1 MQNNVYITA
10 LGKFLPGAPVGNDAM
25 EEYLGCI
32 HGRPSRLRRRILQ
45 QNGILQRH
53 YAIDRNQQSLYRN
66 SEMAAAAVR
75 DALQRGELAA
85 PNVQLLAAAT
95 TSADLMAPGFASMI
109 HGELA
114 GGRCEV
120 ASFQGICASGM
131 MAMKSVF
138 SQIRSGEK
146 ANGVACASEFASRRL
161 KASAY
166 EGEESVRAGKPL
178 PFSAEFLR
186 WMLSDGAGAAL
197 LQDRPN
203 RRGLSLRIEWI
214 ELWSYAHNH
223 PVCMSVGGSAPGAPD
238 EGDGNRSWQDYD
250 TFAEAMA
257 DGAFILQ
264 QDVRMLDDLVK
275 VCIDGFL
282 ELIEQNRIEPAAVD
296 WMVCH
301 YSSRMFRDKI
311 FELLRH
317 AGAMVPEERWFSNL
331 ERRGN
336 VGSASP
342 YLLLEELLNERELI
356 PGQKILCVVP
366 ESGRF
371 IASYMMLTVV
381 GETGTPASPP
391 AGPEASRFEERR
403 DAVLPGGETPAFRES
418 LVRQLTRVWIDFED
432 SLRSVPIVQQIER
445 GRLSAG
451 TYRTLLLQ
459 LRQQVVEGSRWI
471 ARAASNVTAEFFP
484 QRSMFLQHAVAE
496 HRDFQMLE
504 NDFVAMGGTL
514 DEIQSADKNV
524 GSEALS
530 AWMFHRASQPNPFD
544 LLGAMFIIEG
554 LGSRKAGKWAQA
566 IRKSL
571 GLHDRG
577 VSFLAHHGIADDDHI
592 QKLEALLA
600 SEVITPEVAASI
612 VKTARVTAR
621 LYRLQLEEISC

>member
-1 MQNNVYITA
+1 MRNDVYITA
-10 LGKFLPGAPVGNDAM
+10 LGKFLPGAPIGNDAM
-25 EEYLGCI
+25 EEYLGQI
-32 HGRPSRLRRRILQ
+32 HGKPSRLRRRILQ
-45 QNGILQRH
+45 QNGITQRH
-53 YAIDRNQQSLYRN
+53 YAIDRNQQSVYSN
-66 SEMAAAAVR
+66 SAMAAEAVR
-75 DALQRGELAA
+75 DALQRGELGASD
-85 PNVQLLAAAT
+85 VQLLAAAT
-95 TSADLMAPGFASMI
+95 TSPDLMAPGFASMI

-146 ANGVACASEFASRRL
+146 TNGIACASEFASRRL

-166 EGEESVRAGKPL
+166 DGEPSVRDGKPL

-186 WMLSDGAGAAL
+186 WMLSDGAGAAVL
-197 LQDRPN
+197 RDRPN
-203 RRGLSLRIEWI
+203 RRGLSLRVEWI
-214 ELWSYAHNH
+214 ELWSHAHNH
-223 PVCMSVGGSAPGAPD
+223 PVCMSAGAAPGRG
-238 EGDGNRSWQDYD
+238 EGKSRSWQDYD
-250 TFAEAMA
+250 TFGEAIA
-257 DGAFILQ
+257 DGAFVLH
-264 QDVRMLDDLVK
+264 QDVRMLDDVVK

-282 ELIEQNRIEPAAVD
+282 ELIEQRRVDPAAID

-311 FELLRH
+311 FDLLRL

-331 ERRGN
+331 DRRGN

-342 YLLLEELLNERELI
+342 YLLLEELLNERELV

-381 GETGTPASPP
+381 GGSDAIVHSTTEEPALVPP
-391 AGPEASRFEERR
+391 GESHNG
-403 DAVLPGGETPAFRES
+403 DAITES
-418 LVRQLTRVWIDFED
+418 LVRQLTRVWIEFED
-432 SLRSVPIVQQIER
+432 SLRTVPVVQQIER
-445 GRLSAG
+445 GTLTGAS
-451 TYRTLLLQ
+451 YRTLLLQ
-459 LRQQVVEGSRWI
+459 MRQQVVEGSRWI

-496 HRDFQMLE
+496 HRDFQLLE

-514 DEIQSADKNV
+514 DQIQSAEKNI

-554 LGSRKAGKWAQA
+554 LGARKASRWAQA
-566 IRKSL
+566 IKKAL
-571 GLHDRG
+571 GLRDRG
-577 VSFLAHHGIADDDHI
+577 VSFLTHHGTADDDHVS
-592 QKLEALLA
+592 KLETLLA
-600 SEVITPEVAASI
+600 SEVITAEVAARI

-621 LYRLQLEEISC
+621 LYRLQLEEIAC

>member
-1 MQNNVYITA
+1 MQNDVYITA
-10 LGKFLPGAPVGNDAM
+10 LGKFLPGEPVGNDAM
-25 EEYLGCI
+25 EDYLGCI

-66 SEMAAAAVR
+66 SEMAAAAVQ
-75 DALQRGELAA
+75 DALRRGEL
-85 PNVQLLAAAT
+85 VSSDVELLAAAT

-131 MAMKSVF
+131 MAIKSVF

-146 ANGVACASEFASRRL
+146 TNGIACASEFASRRL

-166 EGEESVRAGKPL
+166 EGEESVRSGKPL

-197 LQDRPN
+197 LRNRPN
-203 RRGLSLRIEWI
+203 RNGLSLRIEWI

-223 PVCMSVGGSAPGAPD
+223 PVCMSLGGATD
-238 EGDGNRSWQDYD
+238 EGGGNRSWQDYD
-250 TFAEAMA
+250 SFAEAMA
-257 DGAFILQ
+257 DGAFVLQ
-264 QDVRMLDDLVK
+264 QDVRMLDDVVK

-282 ELIEQNRIEPAAVD
+282 ELIEQQRIDPATID

-301 YSSRMFRDKI
+301 YSSRMFRDRI
-311 FELLRH
+311 FDLLRM

-331 ERRGN
+331 DRRGN

-381 GETGTPASPP
+381 GESGEAVELSRNDEAGMEAPAMTH
-391 AGPEASRFEERR
+391 AVPESGRESH
-403 DAVLPGGETPAFRES
+403 TES
-418 LVRQLTRVWIDFED
+418 LVRQLTRIWIEFED
-432 SLRSVPIVQQIER
+432 SLRTVPVVQQIER
-445 GRLSAG
+445 GKLTAEA
-451 TYRTLLLQ
+451 YRTLLLQ

-471 ARAASNVTAEFFP
+471 ARAASNVSAEFFP

-504 NDFVAMGGTL
+504 NDFVEMGGTL
-514 DEIQSADKNV
+514 EQIQSAEKNV

>member
-1 MQNNVYITA
+1 MQNDVYITA
-10 LGKFLPGAPVGNDAM
+10 LGKFLPGAPVSNDEM
-25 EEYLGCI
+25 EDYLGRI
-32 HGRPSRLRRRILQ
+32 HGKPSRLRRRILQ

-53 YAIDRNQQSLYRN
+53 YAIDRHQQSLYRN
-66 SEMAAAAVR
+66 SEMAAAAVL
-75 DALQRGELAA
+75 DALHRSELAA
-85 PNVQLLAAAT
+85 SDIQLLAAAT
-95 TSADLMAPGFASMI
+95 TGPDLIAPGFASMV

-131 MAMKSVF
+131 MAMKSVY

-146 ANGVACASEFASRRL
+146 TNGIACASEFASRRL

-166 EGEESVRAGKPL
+166 DGENSVLSGKPL

-197 LQDRPN
+197 LRDRPDPH
-203 RRGLSLRIEWI
+203 GLSLRIEWI

-223 PVCMSVGGSAPGAPD
+223 PVCMSVGGARDDDSQ
-238 EGDGNRSWQDYD
+238 EHRSWQDYD
-250 TFAEAMA
+250 TLAEAISE
-257 DGAFILQ
+257 GAFVLQ
-264 QDVRMLDDLVK
+264 QDVRMLDDVVK
-275 VCIDGFL
+275 VCVDGFL
-282 ELIEQNRIEPAAVD
+282 ELIEQRRIDPSAID

-301 YSSRMFRDKI
+301 YSSRIFRDRI
-311 FELLRH
+311 FDLLRL

-331 ERRGN
+331 DRRGN

-342 YLLLEELLNERELI
+342 YLLLEELLNDREII

-381 GETGTPASPP
+381 GESPTAEAIELSVNSDSP
-391 AGPEASRFEERR
+391 ILPSPEPSGRNAN
-403 DAVLPGGETPAFRES
+403 TES
-418 LVRQLTRVWIDFED
+418 LVRQLTRLWIEFED
-432 SLRSVPIVQQIER
+432 SLRNVPVVQQMER
-445 GRLSAG
+445 GKLTAEA
-451 TYRTLLLQ
+451 YRTLLLQ
-459 LRQQVVEGSRWI
+459 MRQQVVEGSRWI

-496 HRDFQMLE
+496 HRDFQLLE

-514 DEIQSADKNV
+514 EEIQSAEKNI

-554 LGSRKAGKWAQA
+554 LGARKAAKWAQG

-571 GLHDRG
+571 GLLDGG
-577 VSFLAHHGIADDDHI
+577 VSFLTHHGTADDDHVDR
-592 QKLEALLA
+592 LETLLA
-600 SEVITPEVAASI
+600 SDVITPEVAASI

>member
-1 MQNNVYITA
+1 MNHDARTHDVYITA
-10 LGKFLPGAPVGNDAM
+10 LGKFLPGPPIGNDEM
-25 EEYLGCI
+25 EDYLGLI
-32 HGRPSRLRRRILQ
+32 HGKPSRLRHRILR

-53 YAIDRNQQSLYRN
+53 YAIDRNQRSLYRN

-75 DALQRGELAA
+75 DALQRGTFEAESL
-85 PNVQLLAAAT
+85 QMIAAAT
-95 TSADLMAPGFASMI
+95 TAPDLLAPGFASMI

-114 GGRCEV
+114 SSRCEV
-120 ASFQGICASGM
+120 ASLQGICASGM

-166 EGEESVRAGKPL
+166 EGEACVRSGKPL

-197 LQDRPN
+197 LRDRPN
-203 RRGLSLRIEWI
+203 RRGVSLRIDWI
-214 ELWSYAHNH
+214 ELWSYAHRR
-223 PVCMSVGGSAPGAPD
+223 PVCMWIGGA
-238 EGDGNRSWQDYD
+238 GDDVARQNVSWQDYRAVD
-250 TFAEAMA
+250 DAVS

-264 QDVRMLDDLVK
+264 QDVRLLDDVVK

-282 ELIEQNRIEPAAVD
+282 ELVEQRRVDPASID

-301 YSSRMFRDKI
+301 YSSHIFRDKI
-311 FELLRH
+311 FELLRR

-342 YLLLEELLNERELI
+342 YLLLEELLNERALV

-371 IASYMMLTVV
+371 IASYMMMTVV
-381 GETGTPASPP
+381 GEGAAVAPAKPAIELESATPALS
-391 AGPEASRFEERR
+391 SSH
-403 DAVLPGGETPAFRES
+403 DAKPHLES
-418 LVRQLTRVWIDFED
+418 LVRQLTRVWIDFEER
-432 SLRSVPIVQQIER
+432 LQAIPIVRRIES
-445 GRLSAG
+445 GELTADA
-451 TYRTLLLQ
+451 YRTLLLQ
-459 LRQQVVEGSRWI
+459 LRQQVVDGSRWI
-471 ARAASNVTAEFFP
+471 ARAASNVSADFFP
-484 QRSMFLQHAVAE
+484 QRAAFLRHAVAE
-496 HRDFQMLE
+496 HRDFLMLE
-504 NDFVAMGGTL
+504 DDFVAMGGSL
-514 DEIQSADKNV
+514 DEIRAGEKNV

-530 AWMFHRASQPNPFD
+530 AFMFQRAGQQNPFD

-554 LGSRKAGKWAQA
+554 LGAHKAGRWAHAIKQA
-566 IRKSL
+566 L
-571 GLHDRG
+571 GLTDRG
-577 VSFLAHHGIADDDHI
+577 VSFLAHHGTADDDHMRG
-592 QKLEALLA
+592 LELLLESGIVTPELA
-600 SEVITPEVAASI
+600 SQI